1 MGFGIINNNFLTII
15 DMLNY
20 KEKWQI
26 FTDWKSWKWIYYF
39 TIFATLALPTYA
51 IVYAIVFFLCE
62 NCLSSNSDYGNR
74 SAVFSLIKMSILWLI
89 IFVLVIK
96 SKIRYFYKIFLCPT
110 VIVLYIF
117 LSPYIFM
124 LESSI
129 IRKID
134 SPVIIIPKSSN

>member
-1 MGFGIINNNFLTII
+1 MKKNWVINC
-15 DMLNY
+15 
-20 KEKWQI
+20 KQKWQK
-26 FTDWKSWKWIYYF
+26 FTDWKGWKWVYYF
-39 TIFATLALPTYA
+39 AIFATLALPTYA
-51 IVYAIVFFLCE
+51 VVYAIVFFLCE

-74 SAVFSLIKMSILWLI
+74 SAVFSLIKMSILWLV
-89 IFVLVIK
+89 IFVSVIK

-110 VIVLYIF
+110 VIVFYIF

-134 SPVIIIPKSSN
+134 PPVIIIPKSPN